1 LRSEEIN
8 KISIGLW
15 LCYVCLLGVITM
27 GVVRGDLVE
36 WVDGVAIMPKK
47 GEWVSQLASLRGKV
61 RRDGFGVR
69 VFDEGDQLRLVKV
82 PIGGV
87 GRPKKESV

>member
-1 LRSEEIN
+1 
-8 KISIGLW
+8 
-15 LCYVCLLGVITM
+15 M
-27 GVVRGDLVE
+27 GAVRGDSLVE
-36 WVDGVAIMPKK
+36 WVDGVAIMPKR

-69 VFDEGDQLRLVKV
+69 VFDEVDHLRLVKV

-87 GRPKKESV
+87 GRPKKESI